1 MNETMDT
8 YKLTREPESVVTE
21 HAKDALY
28 ALRELVSALSV
39 VPYDGELQH
48 MIECV
53 EADIVDM
60 DCAITAQQDILDTL
74 QAGAHEGEE
83 WLAEQLAEL
92 GVFSALE
99 KS

>member
-1 MNETMDT
+1 MDT

-28 ALRELVSALSV
+28 ALRELVSALSE

-60 DCAITAQQDILDTL
+60 DCTITEQQDR
-74 QAGAHEGEE
+74 AHEGEE